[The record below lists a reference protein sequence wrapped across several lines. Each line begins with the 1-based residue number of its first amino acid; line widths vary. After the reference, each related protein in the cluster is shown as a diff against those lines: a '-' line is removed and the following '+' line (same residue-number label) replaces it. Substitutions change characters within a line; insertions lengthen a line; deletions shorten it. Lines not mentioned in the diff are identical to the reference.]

1 MNNKMN
7 LIFILGTAGSGKS
20 TFTAKFTRFLEMH
33 REDVM
38 AVNLDPGSIILPY
51 AANVDVREYIKVEEL
66 MEDYGLGPNGGL
78 MLAHDMMAGI
88 VDQLSSD
95 IEDFTPDICIVD
107 TPGQMEL
114 FAFRNIGGQ
123 IAQELTDAN
132 KGVVYLF
139 DATFSRDPLNYVM
152 NMFLASAIN
161 IRFSLPQFQVISKTD
176 LIEEMELE
184 EMTGWSEDIYLL
196 EEAIDA
202 RLSGV
207 NRVISQDMMEV
218 INRIG
223 IDFAPIP
230 ISAETNEGF
239 NFLYAELMRVFT
251 DGGKFSP

>member
-1 MNNKMN
+1 
-7 LIFILGTAGSGKS
+7 LSLVFVLGTAGCGKS
-20 TFTAKFTRFLEMH
+20 TFTAKFTRFLEYH

-88 VDQLSSD
+88 VQDLSSD

-114 FAFRNIGGQ
+114 FAFRDIGAQ
-123 IAQELTDAN
+123 IAQELTDYQ
-132 KGVVYLF
+132 KGVIYIF
-139 DATFSRDPLNYVM
+139 DGVFCRDPLNYVM

-161 IRFSLPQFQVISKTD
+161 TRFLLPQFQVISKTD
-176 LIEEMELE
+176 LLE
-184 EMTGWSEDIYLL
+184 EAEVEEIVGWAEDSYLL

-202 RLSGV
+202 RLTGM
-207 NRVISQDMMEV
+207 NRLLSQDMMEV
-218 INRIG
+218 IGRLG
-223 IDFAPIP
+223 VEFAPVP
-230 ISAETNEGF
+230 VSSTTNEGF
-239 NFLYAELMRVFT
+239 NYLYAELMRVFT
-251 DGGKFSP
+251 DGGKFTP

>member
-1 MNNKMN
+1 MN
-7 LIFILGTAGSGKS
+7 LIFVLGTAGSGKS
-20 TFTAKFTRFLEMH
+20 TFTAKFTRFLEMN

-38 AVNLDPGSIILPY
+38 SVNLDPGSLILPY

-78 MLAHDMMAGI
+78 MVAHDMMAGI

-114 FAFRNIGGQ
+114 FAFRNIGAQ
-123 IAQELTDAN
+123 IAQELTDAD

-139 DATFSRDPLNYVM
+139 DATFSQDPLNYVM

-161 IRFSLPQFQVISKTD
+161 LRFSLPQFQVISKID
-176 LIEEMELE
+176 LIDESVLE
-184 EMTGWSEDIYLL
+184 EITGWAEDIYLL
-196 EEAIDA
+196 EESVDA
-202 RLSGV
+202 RLSGL

-218 INRIG
+218 INRMG
-223 IDFAPIP
+223 IEFAPIP
-230 ISAETNEGF
+230 VSSETNEGF
-239 NFLYAELMRVFT
+239 IYLYAELMRVFS